1 MSSNTQKGLNNFK
14 EIKDMEINELKREL
28 SRLSGVDFFNP
39 KYTEVFKKVFPGE
52 KETEENGLKES
63 ETKPEEKPKEE
74 APEAGKEKIEE
85 KVEDIDK
92 AEDER
97 EIDKI
102 ERDKAENPEKR
113 DEKAEEVRE
122 ETQEIGKEV
131 NELKGDKTEDMLLEA
146 KIENALLRGGVR
158 EEKLGPA
165 MRLAKSE
172 IGSLEELDKV
182 KDILKDF
189 PEWVHGYKPSKG
201 FGMDVDN
208 GSDNLT
214 EEEKRLKQMGIN
226 PRD

>member
-1 MSSNTQKGLNNFK
+1 M
-14 EIKDMEINELKREL
+14 DINEFKREL
-28 SRLSGVDFFNP
+28 SKVSGIDFFNP
-39 KYTEVFKKVFPGE
+39 KYREVFKKHFPVDKDAEEESIKDMGGVDE
-52 KETEENGLKES
+52 EEITAKE
-63 ETKPEEKPKEE
+63 
-74 APEAGKEKIEE
+74 
-85 KVEDIDK
+85 EDIDK

-102 ERDKAENPEKR
+102 EEEKAETPEKR
-113 DEKAEEVRE
+113 EEKAEEKRE
-122 ETQEIGKEV
+122 ETHEIGKEV
-131 NELKGDKTEDMLLEA
+131 DELKEDKTSDELLEA

-158 EEKLGPA
+158 EEKLGSA

-172 IGSLEELDKV
+172 IRSLEDLDKV

-189 PEWVHGYKPSKG
+189 PEWVHGYKAKG
-201 FGMDVDN
+201 FGMNVDE

>member
-1 MSSNTQKGLNNFK
+1 MGS
-14 EIKDMEINELKREL
+14 NELKREL
-28 SRLSGVDFFNP
+28 SRLSGVDFFKP
-39 KYTEVFKKVFPGE
+39 KKTELFKKYFPGDKDSEDE
-52 KETEENGLKES
+52 KLKK
-63 ETKPEEKPKEE
+63 TGVADEEKV
-74 APEAGKEKIEE
+74 EE

-102 ERDKAENPEKR
+102 EREKADTSEKR
-113 DEKAEEVRE
+113 DEKAEEERG

-131 NELKGDKTEDMLLEA
+131 DELKGDKTEDMLLET

-172 IGSLEELDKV
+172 IGSLEELGKV
-182 KDILKDF
+182 EDILKDF

-208 GSDNLT
+208 GSDNLS

>member
-1 MSSNTQKGLNNFK
+1 MGS
-14 EIKDMEINELKREL
+14 NELKREL

-39 KYTEVFKKVFPGE
+39 KYRELFKKYFPGDKDSEDE
-52 KETEENGLKES
+52 KLKKS
-63 ETKPEEKPKEE
+63 GVADEEKV
-74 APEAGKEKIEE
+74 EE

-102 ERDKAENPEKR
+102 EREKADTSEKR
-113 DEKAEEVRE
+113 DEKAEEERG

-131 NELKGDKTEDMLLEA
+131 DDLKGAKTEDMLLET

-172 IGSLEELDKV
+172 IGSLEELGKV
-182 KDILKDF
+182 EDILKDF

-208 GSDNLT
+208 GSDNLS

>member
-1 MSSNTQKGLNNFK
+1 MGS
-14 EIKDMEINELKREL
+14 NELKREL
-28 SRLSGVDFFNP
+28 SKLSGVDFFNP
-39 KYTEVFKKVFPGE
+39 KYRELFKKAFPE
-52 KETEENGLKES
+52 DKDAE
-63 ETKPEEKPKEE
+63 EEKLKKEGMIGE
-74 APEAGKEKIEE
+74 EKI
-85 KVEDIDK
+85 KDKTEDIDK

-102 ERDKAENPEKR
+102 ERDKAETPEKR

-122 ETQEIGKEV
+122 ETHEIGKEV
-131 NELKGDKTEDMLLEA
+131 DELKGDKTEDMLLEA

-172 IGSLEELDKV
+172 IGGLDELGKV
-182 KDILKDF
+182 EDILKDF
-189 PEWVHGYKPSKG
+189 PEWVHGYKPKG
-201 FGMDVDN
+201 FGMDIDN
-208 GSDNLT
+208 GSDNLS

>member
-1 MSSNTQKGLNNFK
+1 MGS
-14 EIKDMEINELKREL
+14 NELKREL
-28 SRLSGVDFFNP
+28 SKLWGVDFFNP
-39 KYTEVFKKVFPGE
+39 KYRELFKKAFPE
-52 KETEENGLKES
+52 DKDAE
-63 ETKPEEKPKEE
+63 EEKLKKEGMIGE
-74 APEAGKEKIEE
+74 EKI
-85 KVEDIDK
+85 KDKTEDIDK

-102 ERDKAENPEKR
+102 ERDKAETPEKR

-122 ETQEIGKEV
+122 ETHEIGKEV
-131 NELKGDKTEDMLLEA
+131 DELKGDKTEDMLLET

-172 IGSLEELDKV
+172 IGSLDELGKV
-182 KDILKDF
+182 EDILKDF
-189 PEWVHGYKPSKG
+189 PEWVHGYKPKG
-201 FGMDVDN
+201 FGMDIDN
-208 GSDNLT
+208 GSDNLS

>member
-1 MSSNTQKGLNNFK
+1 MGS
-14 EIKDMEINELKREL
+14 NELKREL
-28 SRLSGVDFFNP
+28 SKLSGVDFFNP
-39 KYTEVFKKVFPGE
+39 KYRELFKKAFPE
-52 KETEENGLKES
+52 DKDAE
-63 ETKPEEKPKEE
+63 EEKLKKEGMIGE
-74 APEAGKEKIEE
+74 EKI
-85 KVEDIDK
+85 KDKTEDIDK

-102 ERDKAENPEKR
+102 ERDKAETPEKR

-122 ETQEIGKEV
+122 ETHEIGKEV
-131 NELKGDKTEDMLLEA
+131 DELKGDKTEDMLLET

-172 IGSLEELDKV
+172 IGSLEELGKV
-182 KDILKDF
+182 EDILKDF
-189 PEWVHGYKPSKG
+189 PEWVHGYKPKG
-201 FGMDVDN
+201 FGMDIDN
-208 GSDNLT
+208 GSDNLS

>member
-1 MSSNTQKGLNNFK
+1 MGS
-14 EIKDMEINELKREL
+14 NELKREL
-28 SRLSGVDFFNP
+28 SKLSGVDFFNP
-39 KYTEVFKKVFPGE
+39 KYRELFKKAFPE
-52 KETEENGLKES
+52 DKDAE
-63 ETKPEEKPKEE
+63 EEKLKKEGMIGE
-74 APEAGKEKIEE
+74 EKI
-85 KVEDIDK
+85 KDKTEDIDK

-131 NELKGDKTEDMLLEA
+131 DELKGDKTEDMLLET

-172 IGSLEELDKV
+172 IGSLDELGKV
-182 KDILKDF
+182 EDILKDF
-189 PEWVHGYKPSKG
+189 PEWVHGYKPKG
-201 FGMDVDN
+201 FGMDIDN

>member
-1 MSSNTQKGLNNFK
+1 MGS
-14 EIKDMEINELKREL
+14 NELKREL

-39 KYTEVFKKVFPGE
+39 KYRELFKKYFPGDKDSEDE
-52 KETEENGLKES
+52 KLKK
-63 ETKPEEKPKEE
+63 TGVADEEKV
-74 APEAGKEKIEE
+74 EE

-102 ERDKAENPEKR
+102 EREKADTSEKR
-113 DEKAEEVRE
+113 DEKAEEERG

-131 NELKGDKTEDMLLEA
+131 DELKGDKTEDMLLET

-165 MRLAKSE
+165 MRLAKFE
-172 IGSLEELDKV
+172 IGSLEELGKV
-182 KDILKDF
+182 EDILKDF

-208 GSDNLT
+208 GSDNLS

>member
-1 MSSNTQKGLNNFK
+1 MGS
-14 EIKDMEINELKREL
+14 NELKREL
-28 SRLSGVDFFNP
+28 LKLSGVDFFNP
-39 KYTEVFKKVFPGE
+39 KYRELFKKAFPE
-52 KETEENGLKES
+52 DKDAE
-63 ETKPEEKPKEE
+63 EEKLKKEGMIGE
-74 APEAGKEKIEE
+74 EKI
-85 KVEDIDK
+85 KDKTEDIDK

-102 ERDKAENPEKR
+102 ERDKAETPEKR

-122 ETQEIGKEV
+122 ETHEIGKEV
-131 NELKGDKTEDMLLEA
+131 DELKGDKTEDMLLET

-172 IGSLEELDKV
+172 IGGLDELGKV
-182 KDILKDF
+182 EDILKDF
-189 PEWVHGYKPSKG
+189 PEWVHGYKPKG
-201 FGMDVDN
+201 FGMDIDN
-208 GSDNLT
+208 GSDNLS

>member
-1 MSSNTQKGLNNFK
+1 MGS
-14 EIKDMEINELKREL
+14 NELKREL
-28 SRLSGVDFFNP
+28 SKLSGVDFFNP
-39 KYTEVFKKVFPGE
+39 KYRELFKKAFPE
-52 KETEENGLKES
+52 DKDAE
-63 ETKPEEKPKEE
+63 EEKLKKEGMIGE
-74 APEAGKEKIEE
+74 EKI
-85 KVEDIDK
+85 KDKTEDIDK

-102 ERDKAENPEKR
+102 ERDKAETPEKR

-122 ETQEIGKEV
+122 ETHEIGKEV
-131 NELKGDKTEDMLLEA
+131 DELKGDKTEDMLLET

-172 IGSLEELDKV
+172 IDSLDELGKV
-182 KDILKDF
+182 EDILKDF
-189 PEWVHGYKPSKG
+189 PEWVHGYKPKG
-201 FGMDVDN
+201 FGMDIDN

>member
-1 MSSNTQKGLNNFK
+1 MGS
-14 EIKDMEINELKREL
+14 NELKREL
-28 SRLSGVDFFNP
+28 SKLSGVDFFNP
-39 KYTEVFKKVFPGE
+39 KYRELFKKSFPE
-52 KETEENGLKES
+52 DKDAE
-63 ETKPEEKPKEE
+63 EEKLKKEGMIGE
-74 APEAGKEKIEE
+74 EKI
-85 KVEDIDK
+85 KDKTEDIDK

-102 ERDKAENPEKR
+102 ERDKAETPEKR

-122 ETQEIGKEV
+122 ETHEIGKEV
-131 NELKGDKTEDMLLEA
+131 DELKGDKTEDMLLET

-172 IGSLEELDKV
+172 IGGLDELGKV
-182 KDILKDF
+182 EDILKDF
-189 PEWVHGYKPSKG
+189 PEWVHGYKPKG
-201 FGMDVDN
+201 FGMDIDN
-208 GSDNLT
+208 GSDNLS

>member
-1 MSSNTQKGLNNFK
+1 MGS
-14 EIKDMEINELKREL
+14 NELKREL

-39 KYTEVFKKVFPGE
+39 KYRELFKKYFPGDKDSEDE
-52 KETEENGLKES
+52 KLKK
-63 ETKPEEKPKEE
+63 TGVADEEKV
-74 APEAGKEKIEE
+74 EE

-102 ERDKAENPEKR
+102 EREKADTSEKR
-113 DEKAEEVRE
+113 DEKAEEERG

-131 NELKGDKTEDMLLEA
+131 DELKGDKTEDMLLET

-172 IGSLEELDKV
+172 IGSLEELGKV
-182 KDILKDF
+182 EDILKDF

-208 GSDNLT
+208 GSDNLS

>member
-1 MSSNTQKGLNNFK
+1 MGS
-14 EIKDMEINELKREL
+14 NELKREL

-39 KYTEVFKKVFPGE
+39 KYRELFKKYLPGDKDSEDE
-52 KETEENGLKES
+52 KLKK
-63 ETKPEEKPKEE
+63 TGVADEEKV
-74 APEAGKEKIEE
+74 EE

-102 ERDKAENPEKR
+102 EREKADTSEKR
-113 DEKAEEVRE
+113 DEKAEEERG

-131 NELKGDKTEDMLLEA
+131 DELKGDKTEDMLLET

-165 MRLAKSE
+165 MRLAKFE
-172 IGSLEELDKV
+172 IGSLEELGKV
-182 KDILKDF
+182 EDILKDF

-208 GSDNLT
+208 GSDNLS

>member
-1 MSSNTQKGLNNFK
+1 MGSN
-14 EIKDMEINELKREL
+14 DLKREL
-28 SRLSGVDFFNP
+28 SKLSGVDFFNP
-39 KYTEVFKKVFPGE
+39 KYRELFKKAFPE
-52 KETEENGLKES
+52 DKDAE
-63 ETKPEEKPKEE
+63 EEKLKKEGMIGE
-74 APEAGKEKIEE
+74 EKI
-85 KVEDIDK
+85 KDKTEDIDK

-102 ERDKAENPEKR
+102 ERDKAETPEKR

-122 ETQEIGKEV
+122 ETHEIGKEV
-131 NELKGDKTEDMLLEA
+131 DELKGDKTEDMLLET

-172 IGSLEELDKV
+172 IGSLDELGKV
-182 KDILKDF
+182 EDILKDF
-189 PEWVHGYKPSKG
+189 PEWVHGYKPKG
-201 FGMDVDN
+201 FGMDIDN
-208 GSDNLT
+208 GSDNLS

>member
-1 MSSNTQKGLNNFK
+1 MGS
-14 EIKDMEINELKREL
+14 NELKREL
-28 SRLSGVDFFNP
+28 SKLSGVDFFNP
-39 KYTEVFKKVFPGE
+39 KYRELFKKAFPE
-52 KETEENGLKES
+52 DKDAE
-63 ETKPEEKPKEE
+63 EEKLKKEGMIGE
-74 APEAGKEKIEE
+74 EKI
-85 KVEDIDK
+85 KDKTEDIDK

-122 ETQEIGKEV
+122 ETHEIGKEV
-131 NELKGDKTEDMLLEA
+131 DELKGDKTEDMLLET

-172 IGSLEELDKV
+172 IGSLEELGKV
-182 KDILKDF
+182 EGILKDF
-189 PEWVHGYKPSKG
+189 PEWVHGYKPKG
-201 FGMDVDN
+201 FGMDIDN
-208 GSDNLT
+208 GSDNLS

>member
-1 MSSNTQKGLNNFK
+1 MGS
-14 EIKDMEINELKREL
+14 NELKREL
-28 SRLSGVDFFNP
+28 SKLSGVDFFNP
-39 KYTEVFKKVFPGE
+39 KYRELFQKAFPE
-52 KETEENGLKES
+52 DKDAE
-63 ETKPEEKPKEE
+63 EEKLKKEGMIGE
-74 APEAGKEKIEE
+74 EKI
-85 KVEDIDK
+85 KDKTEDIDK

-102 ERDKAENPEKR
+102 ERDKAETPEKR

-122 ETQEIGKEV
+122 ETHEIGKEV
-131 NELKGDKTEDMLLEA
+131 DELKGDKTEDMLLET

-172 IGSLEELDKV
+172 IDSLDELGKV
-182 KDILKDF
+182 EDILKDF
-189 PEWVHGYKPSKG
+189 PEWVHGYKPKG
-201 FGMDVDN
+201 FGMDIDN
-208 GSDNLT
+208 GSDNLS

>member
-1 MSSNTQKGLNNFK
+1 MGIS
-14 EIKDMEINELKREL
+14 ELKREL
-28 SRLSGVDFFNP
+28 SKLSGVDFFNP
-39 KYTEVFKKVFPGE
+39 KYRELFKKAFPE
-52 KETEENGLKES
+52 DKDAE
-63 ETKPEEKPKEE
+63 EEKPKKEDMIGE
-74 APEAGKEKIEE
+74 EKIEE
-85 KVEDIDK
+85 KTEDIDK

-102 ERDKAENPEKR
+102 ERDKAETPEKR
-113 DEKAEEVRE
+113 EEKAEEVQE
-122 ETQEIGKEV
+122 ETHEIGKEV
-131 NELKGDKTEDMLLEA
+131 DELKGDKTEDMLLET

-172 IGSLEELDKV
+172 IGSLEELGKV
-182 KDILKDF
+182 EDILKDF

>member
-1 MSSNTQKGLNNFK
+1 MGS
-14 EIKDMEINELKREL
+14 NELKREL
-28 SRLSGVDFFNP
+28 SKLSGVDFFNP
-39 KYTEVFKKVFPGE
+39 KYRELFKKAFPE
-52 KETEENGLKES
+52 DKDAE
-63 ETKPEEKPKEE
+63 EEKLKKEGMIGE
-74 APEAGKEKIEE
+74 EKI
-85 KVEDIDK
+85 KDKTEDIDK

-102 ERDKAENPEKR
+102 ERDKTETPEKR

-122 ETQEIGKEV
+122 ETHEIGKEV
-131 NELKGDKTEDMLLEA
+131 DELKGDKTEDMLLET

-172 IGSLEELDKV
+172 IGGLDELGKV
-182 KDILKDF
+182 EDILKDF
-189 PEWVHGYKPSKG
+189 PEWVHGYKPKG
-201 FGMDVDN
+201 FGMDIDN
-208 GSDNLT
+208 GSDNLS

>member
-1 MSSNTQKGLNNFK
+1 MGS
-14 EIKDMEINELKREL
+14 NELKREL
-28 SRLSGVDFFNP
+28 SKLSGVDFFNP
-39 KYTEVFKKVFPGE
+39 KYRELFKKAFPE
-52 KETEENGLKES
+52 DKDAE
-63 ETKPEEKPKEE
+63 EEKLKKEGMIGE
-74 APEAGKEKIEE
+74 EKI
-85 KVEDIDK
+85 KDKTEDIDK

-102 ERDKAENPEKR
+102 ERDKAETPEKR

-122 ETQEIGKEV
+122 ETHEIGKEV
-131 NELKGDKTEDMLLEA
+131 DELKGDKTEDMLLET

-172 IGSLEELDKV
+172 IGGLDELGKV
-182 KDILKDF
+182 ENILKDF
-189 PEWVHGYKPSKG
+189 PEWVHGYKPKG
-201 FGMDVDN
+201 FGMDIDN
-208 GSDNLT
+208 GSDNLS

>member
-1 MSSNTQKGLNNFK
+1 MGS
-14 EIKDMEINELKREL
+14 NELKREL
-28 SRLSGVDFFNP
+28 SKLSGVDFFNP
-39 KYTEVFKKVFPGE
+39 KYRELFKKAFPE
-52 KETEENGLKES
+52 DKDAE
-63 ETKPEEKPKEE
+63 EEKLKKEGMIGE
-74 APEAGKEKIEE
+74 EKI
-85 KVEDIDK
+85 KDKTEDIDK

-102 ERDKAENPEKR
+102 ERDKAEAPEKR

-122 ETQEIGKEV
+122 ETHEIGKEV
-131 NELKGDKTEDMLLEA
+131 DELKGDKTEDMLLET

-172 IGSLEELDKV
+172 IGGLDELGKV
-182 KDILKDF
+182 EDILKDF
-189 PEWVHGYKPSKG
+189 PEWVHGYKPKG
-201 FGMDVDN
+201 FGMDIDN
-208 GSDNLT
+208 GSDNLS

>member
-1 MSSNTQKGLNNFK
+1 MGS
-14 EIKDMEINELKREL
+14 NELKREL
-28 SRLSGVDFFNP
+28 SKLSGVDFFNP
-39 KYTEVFKKVFPGE
+39 KYRELFKKAFPE
-52 KETEENGLKES
+52 DKDAE
-63 ETKPEEKPKEE
+63 EEKLKKEGMIGE
-74 APEAGKEKIEE
+74 EKI
-85 KVEDIDK
+85 KDKTEDIDK

-102 ERDKAENPEKR
+102 ERDKAETPEKR

-122 ETQEIGKEV
+122 ETHEIGKEV
-131 NELKGDKTEDMLLEA
+131 DELKGDKTEDMLLET

-172 IGSLEELDKV
+172 IGGLDELGKV
-182 KDILKDF
+182 EDILKDF
-189 PEWVHGYKPSKG
+189 PEWVHGYKPKG
-201 FGMDVDN
+201 FGIDIDN
-208 GSDNLT
+208 GSDNLS

>member
-1 MSSNTQKGLNNFK
+1 MGS
-14 EIKDMEINELKREL
+14 NELKREL
-28 SRLSGVDFFNP
+28 SKLSGVDFFNP
-39 KYTEVFKKVFPGE
+39 KYRELFKKAFPE
-52 KETEENGLKES
+52 DKDAE
-63 ETKPEEKPKEE
+63 EEKLKKEGMIGE
-74 APEAGKEKIEE
+74 EKI
-85 KVEDIDK
+85 KDKTEDIDK

-102 ERDKAENPEKR
+102 ERDKAETPEKR

-122 ETQEIGKEV
+122 ETHEIGKEV
-131 NELKGDKTEDMLLEA
+131 DELKGDKTEDMLLET

-172 IGSLEELDKV
+172 IGSLEELGKV

-189 PEWVHGYKPSKG
+189 PEWVHGYKPKG
-201 FGMDVDN
+201 FGMDIDN
-208 GSDNLT
+208 GSDNLS

>member
-1 MSSNTQKGLNNFK
+1 MGS
-14 EIKDMEINELKREL
+14 NELKREL
-28 SRLSGVDFFNP
+28 SKLSGVDFFNP
-39 KYTEVFKKVFPGE
+39 KYRELFKKAFPE
-52 KETEENGLKES
+52 DKDAE
-63 ETKPEEKPKEE
+63 EEKLKKEGMIGE
-74 APEAGKEKIEE
+74 EKI
-85 KVEDIDK
+85 KDKTEDIDK

-102 ERDKAENPEKR
+102 ERDKAETPEKR

-122 ETQEIGKEV
+122 ETHEIGKEV
-131 NELKGDKTEDMLLEA
+131 DELKGDKTEDMLLET

-172 IGSLEELDKV
+172 IGGLDELGKV
-182 KDILKDF
+182 EDILKDF
-189 PEWVHGYKPSKG
+189 PEWVHGYKPKG
-201 FGMDVDN
+201 FGMDIDN
-208 GSDNLT
+208 GADNLS